1 MAYTEKITAQINVNN
16 IDKSAIYKGEKGN
29 YITLTIVPTP
39 KNPYNDYMV
48 KQYIKDKED
57 PILGNGKDLIFEDK
71 KEESKAAPQQEN
83 QDDND
88 GLPF

>member
-39 KNPYNDYMV
+39 NNPYNDYMV

-71 KEESKAAPQQEN
+71 KEESQAAPQQQQ